1 MLTKILKIVWL
12 LIPVLIDVLG
22 QDQNERDG

>member
-1 MLTKILKIVWL
+1 MFTKILKIIWL

>member
-1 MLTKILKIVWL
+1 MFTKILKIVWL